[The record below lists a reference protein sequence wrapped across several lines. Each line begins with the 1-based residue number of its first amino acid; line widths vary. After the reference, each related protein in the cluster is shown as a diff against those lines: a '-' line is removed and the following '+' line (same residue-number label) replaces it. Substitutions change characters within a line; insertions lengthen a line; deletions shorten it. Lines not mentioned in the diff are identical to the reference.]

1 MKINQS
7 YEQRARITDIP
18 HNNYELLREIMNK
31 LNQIL
36 NSKREIMYSDII
48 NLIIREG
55 NLGKSYN
62 ELIRWCNYKIRLGET
77 YVDTKISSL

>member
-1 MKINQS
+1 MNHNCK
-7 YEQRARITDIP
+7 QRTLITDIP
-18 HNNYELLREIMNK
+18 LNNYELLGDIMNK

-36 NSKREIMYSDII
+36 NSRREIMYSDII

-55 NLGKSYN
+55 KLGKSYN

-77 YVDTKISSL
+77 FVEI

>member
-7 YEQRARITDIP
+7 CEQRALIKDIP

-36 NSKREIMYSDII
+36 KSKREIMYSDII

-55 NLGKSYN
+55 NLGKSYT

-77 YVDTKISSL
+77 FVENKFFSL